1 MDAVFQL
8 LGATVVSATKDSSWT
23 SVGSALMLM
32 NARKTLVLVESVSI
46 TRARTLVSAEL
57 ATRAH
62 LPGQNAE
69 TLMNVYRMAV
79 FAIMDVASIQMA
91 VSIVCVMQ
99 AFMFHEMGR
108 TVKIW
113 MNAA

>member
-1 MDAVFQL
+1 
-8 LGATVVSATKDSSWT
+8 
-23 SVGSALMLM
+23 MLM
-32 NARKTLVLVESVSI
+32 NVRRTLVLVVSVLI
-46 TRARTLVSAEL
+46 RRALTPVSADL
-57 ATRAH
+57 VIRVH
-62 LPGQNAE
+62 SHGQSAE

-79 FAIMDVASIQMA
+79 SVIMDVASTQMA

-99 AFMFHEMGR
+99 DFMSHEMGR